1 MRVPAVRLFI
11 ITAVLFAGV
20 LALSAC
26 SGQDTE
32 KTPKAQNEAAVAAVH
47 TEIAAPAPEE
57 PEAQEIAEVP
67 EALAATPT
75 PAPDLA
81 DYEGDWSDTEFNQNS
96 GCNTCGLFLNYN
108 LDSEPVPMLSLIVY
122 DGDRLIDF
130 LGEYE
135 LAGDTGTFL
144 LEDGEI
150 KGTGTFHLGAETVTL
165 QVELASGDETLAE
178 LFSKERTLVRDP
190 YQGLVREDPIELVVR
205 YVQEQGED
213 PQQLTYQLDTGAE
226 WNEEMLGGE
235 EVEIVDGVDPEGV
248 IVSSYIVNTLNASVE
263 DLSDTEKR

>member
-1 MRVPAVRLFI
+1 MKVPAVRLFI
-11 ITAVLFAGV
+11 VTAAMFAGV

-26 SGQDTE
+26 SGKGTE
-32 KTPKAQNEAAVAAVH
+32 ETPKAQNEAAVAAVH
-47 TEIAAPAPEE
+47 TEVAA
-57 PEAQEIAEVP
+57 
-67 EALAATPT
+67 

-122 DGDRLIDF
+122 DGDRLVDF

-150 KGTGTFHLGAETVTL
+150 KGTGTFHLGAERVTL

-190 YQGLVREDPIELVVR
+190 YQGLVRQDPIELVVR
-205 YVQEQGED
+205 YVQEQGKD
-213 PQQLTYQLDTGAE
+213 PQQLTYELDTGAE

-235 EVEIVDGVDPEGV
+235 EVEIVDGVNPEGV
-248 IVSSYIVNTLNASVE
+248 IVSRYIVNTLNAGVE
-263 DLSDTEKR
+263 DLSDTENEGN